1 MDPFFALKQ
10 SFHFRKNFKKK
21 IFDPPPK
28 KFFWPQI
35 LPKISSRTQKTYLEA
50 STPPRTL
57 WFAIFLKKK
66 FWNLLLAISRPQIIQ
81 SLSFYFY
88 RIPPPKIYLFWG
100 EKVFEKNVWSQI
112 SDFREVILK
121 VFPASKR
128 AEIATI
134 RFVTPELYRL
144 YFLGAKKSSK
154 FIEIWHFQNRSFFKF
169 LAPTKKYFLTPNFHP
184 PPPHL
189 CNKTSRTQKTHLEA
203 PTPNISP
210 WFAIFL
216 HFLPP
221 KIGFLAI
228 SRLYGL

>member
-21 IFDPPPK
+21 FFDPPPK

-35 LPKISSRTQKTYLEA
+35 LPKKSSRTQKTYLEA

-66 FWNLLLAISRPQIIQ
+66 FWNLLLAISRPFIIQ

-112 SDFREVILK
+112 SDFRLVILK

-154 FIEIWHFQNRSFFKF
+154 FIEIWVHQNGPFW
-169 LAPTKKYFLTPNFHP
+169 P
-184 PPPHL
+184 P
-189 CNKTSRTQKTHLEA
+189 
-203 PTPNISP
+203 
-210 WFAIFL
+210 
-216 HFLPP
+216 
-221 KIGFLAI
+221 
-228 SRLYGL
+228 